1 MEGVH
6 GDFVYYDGIA
16 VQNDSKVDG
25 KLDAT
30 YNAFPD
36 ITVQGM
42 TKTLLKG
49 PIPSILVVLF
59 TS

>member
-1 MEGVH
+1 MAFNKSHRMEGVH

-36 ITVQGM
+36 IIVQGM
-42 TKTLLKG
+42 TKHY
-49 PIPSILVVLF
+49 
-59 TS
+59 